1 MYVKWLL
8 SQHKHVKIFRLFG
21 TFAVFLFFLKHY
33 GQLILVTSL
42 KKKDCIQR
50 SAKEMC
56 HADTHPFFFITRRT
70 LQVLFVCYCWIN
82 RTANGFCKLKI
93 LQVLLIVLVGVQ
105 SLALVFVLKTN
116 LKSVSTFQTSFK
128 IFPQLDRNFHKS
140 LKKFVSGPL
149 LNSIEEVGQHFS
161 EICCVQYTGA
171 YFLEGPKSNT

>member
-1 MYVKWLL
+1 MPILIHFSSSLEGHYRYFCVLL
-8 SQHKHVKIFRLFG
+8 L
-21 TFAVFLFFLKHY
+21 
-33 GQLILVTSL
+33 
-42 KKKDCIQR
+42 
-50 SAKEMC
+50 
-56 HADTHPFFFITRRT
+56 
-70 LQVLFVCYCWIN
+70 
-82 RTANGFCKLKI
+82 TANGFCKLKI

-171 YFLEGPKSNT
+171 YFLEGPKSNTWASCPWRGCLSIILCLSVKTRELFQGRNRWDRFYRSQVS